1 MAFPTAAEVAARFP
15 AVGLPDDQ
23 IDDLIDEFVEIAER
37 YRGVALQATNATE
50 TFSNA
55 TSYNAY
61 VDQWPLRTIERPK
74 LFSLQLGRW
83 PVRSVTSV
91 TIDGDVVTPTR
102 VTDTGVVYL
111 PRMGLE
117 TVVVYVHGIDTPAAA
132 RRACMEYVRAVAL
145 SERSGTSR
153 DVIAQSFDGGLTRY
167 STPNWSAGRPTG
179 FLEVDRLLES
189 LPDYRVPGVA

>member
-1 MAFPTAAEVAARFP
+1 MSFPSPADIAERFP
-15 AVGLPDDQ
+15 SIGLSGGQ
-23 IDDLIDEFVEIAER
+23 IAELIAEFVELAER

-61 VDQWPLRTIERPK
+61 VDQWPLRTIERPR
-74 LFSLQLGRW
+74 LFTVQLGRW

-91 TIDGDVVTPTR
+91 TVDGDVVTPTR
-102 VTDTGVVYL
+102 VTDTGLVYL

-117 TVVVYVHGIDTPAAA
+117 TVVVYVHGIDTPTAAK
-132 RRACMEYVRAVAL
+132 RACAEYVRAVAL
-145 SERSGTSR
+145 AERSGTSR
-153 DVIAQSFDGGLTRY
+153 DVIAQSFDGGMTRY